1 MSYFRNFPV
10 LQYVFGNENYSVSFN
25 KVGTYID
32 LVDQLKDDAAFY
44 TYYDVRDGDRPDQ
57 IANKLYGNPEY
68 HWTFFLLNDDLR
80 RDGWPLT
87 EKAIKEKGA
96 HDYPEET
103 VTTRAEINERF
114 LINSVVEGAT
124 SGAKGKIVDKRF
136 DFGQL
141 VLDRCWTEGPYYA
154 FGTSANPTTG
164 VKSEGYHYPL
174 YMEEE
179 FANAASSDGT
189 SHIHIFD
196 EFPGEVL
203 FMPNKFAANADSFGF
218 TRHVRTRSEIEA
230 DFGTFDAFTED
241 YFDLLSATRPFVA
254 KENIITTEDGLE
266 QQIKID
272 AWSKQY
278 NATHHY
284 ENTDKKYVDVL
295 PYAPYT
301 QRLESV
307 LTFSSAGSGD
317 YLISQNIISGPTGV
331 EDIFDLGGIAA
342 GTFLSN
348 LLGEL
353 GGPLATFVTDLGE
366 ALAAGPV
373 SYTGVLALYR
383 DAWKALGLS
392 DSLYNTIVAYVT
404 TKIAGSVA
412 NLSTHAFYL
421 IDGTGQVVLGP
432 GVGYCL
438 EDKTLD
444 VGRYLSYYSL
454 PDGTAQLL
462 GTFDE
467 DARSAAFQII
477 VDKFESYISTN
488 YDTVNKPALLTPV
501 TYLERMR
508 AQNDELKKIKVLKP
522 AVIDQVVDQFNDIL
536 RQDQQFNDDTTV
548 LTSTTGQTNLSGSQ
562 TSGSSSSSTA
572 TNTVSGSSSSSSG
585 SSGGSS
591 Y

>member
-10 LQYVFGNENYSVSFN
+10 LQYVFGNENYSVAFN

-44 TYYDVRDGDRPDQ
+44 TYYNVREGDRPDQ
-57 IANKLYGNPEY
+57 VANKLYGNPEY
-68 HWTFFLLNDDLR
+68 HWTFSLLNDDIR

-87 EKAIKEKGA
+87 EKVVKEKA
-96 HDYPEET
+96 EHDYPEET
-103 VTTRAEINERF
+103 VTTRAEINDRF

-141 VLDRCWTEGPYYA
+141 VLDRCWATGPYFA
-154 FGTSANPTTG
+154 FGTSAPPTTG
-164 VKSEGYHYPL
+164 IRTQGYYYPL
-174 YMEEE
+174 YMREEY
-179 FANAASSDGT
+179 ANAASTDGK

-203 FMPNKFAANADSFGF
+203 FMPNKFAANADTFGV
-218 TRHVRTRSEIEA
+218 TRHVRTLAEIET
-230 DFGTFDAFTED
+230 DFGTFDNFAEE
-241 YFDLLSATRPFVA
+241 YFDLLTTTRPFIA
-254 KENIITTEDGLE
+254 EENIITTENGLE
-266 QQIKID
+266 QQVKID
-272 AWSKQY
+272 AWTKQY

-284 ENTDKKYVDVL
+284 ENADKKYVDVL

-317 YLISQNIISGPTGV
+317 YLISQNIISGPTNV
-331 EDIFDLGGIAA
+331 EDIFDLGSVTA

-373 SYTGVLALYR
+373 SYTGILVLYK
-383 DAWKALGLS
+383 DIWKALGLS
-392 DSLYNTIVAYVT
+392 DSLYNIIVAYVT
-404 TKIAGSVA
+404 TKISASVA

-444 VGRYLSYYSL
+444 EGRYLSYYSL

-462 GTFDE
+462 GTFDKSE
-467 DARSAAFQII
+467 RSAAFQIV
-477 VDKFESYISTN
+477 VDEFESYISTN
-488 YDTVNKPALLTPV
+488 YETVNKPALLTPV
-501 TYLERMR
+501 TYLERVR
-508 AQNDELKKIKVLKP
+508 AQNGTSKQIKVLKP
-522 AVIDQVVDQFNDIL
+522 AVVEQVVDQFNEIL
-536 RQDQQFNDDTTV
+536 KQDQQFDDNTTV
-548 LTSTTGQTNLSGSQ
+548 LTSTTGQTNLTGSQ
-562 TSGSSSSSTA
+562 TSESSSSSTA